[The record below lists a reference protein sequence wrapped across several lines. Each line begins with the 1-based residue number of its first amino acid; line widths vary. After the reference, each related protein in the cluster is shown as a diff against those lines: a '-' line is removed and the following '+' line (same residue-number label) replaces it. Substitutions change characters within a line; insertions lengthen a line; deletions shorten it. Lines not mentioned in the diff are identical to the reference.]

1 MFDVDATSINRL
13 SAVNCGCH
21 NPAAARINALYA
33 VHEAASANL
42 GGATASVAGAATVAA
57 PAATAPAAAASTAA
71 ASTAATAPHST
82 AAPHPAAHPPI
93 AFVNVRI
100 FDGVSDALLTGM
112 RVVVEG
118 RQIKA
123 VEPQSLP
130 LPEGCQVI
138 DGKGGVLMP
147 GLIDAHW
154 HSILARPSILMAM
167 TADFNYVHTMAVVE
181 AGATLMRGFTTVR
194 DMGGPAFGLKRAID
208 EGLTPGP
215 RIYPS
220 GAFLSQTSGHGDFRL
235 LSDLP
240 RSPEGGLSYVEK
252 VGVTAICDG
261 ADQVLLRAR
270 EQLMRGASQLK
281 YMAGGGVMSSYDGLD
296 VTEGSLEELK
306 AAVTAAENWGTY
318 VTVHAYTSRAVGM
331 ALDAGVRCIEHGQ
344 LIDED
349 TARRIADMGVWW
361 SLQPFLDDED
371 AVPTQSPS
379 SRQKQLAM
387 VAGTD
392 RAYEMAHRL
401 GIKTAWG
408 TDTLFDARLATRQ
421 GAQLAKMSRW
431 YGAAEVLRMA
441 TSVNGELCAMAG
453 PRNPYPGKLGVV
465 QAGAMADLLLVDG
478 NPLENLQL
486 IAQPEQSLSVI
497 MKDGKVCK
505 HVPG

>member
-1 MFDVDATSINRL
+1 VFDVDATSINRL

-42 GGATASVAGAATVAA
+42 GGAAAGAAAA
-57 PAATAPAAAASTAA
+57 PAAV
-71 ASTAATAPHST
+71 AATAPHST
-82 AAPHPAAHPPI
+82 VAPHPVAAHPPI

-100 FDGVSDALLTGM
+100 FDGVSDELLTCM
-112 RVVVEG
+112 RVVVQG

-167 TADFNYVHTMAVVE
+167 TADFNYVHTLAVVE

-240 RSPEGGLSYVEK
+240 RSPDGGLTYVEK

-281 YMAGGGVMSSYDGLD
+281 YMAGGG
-296 VTEGSLEELK
+296 
-306 AAVTAAENWGTY
+306 
-318 VTVHAYTSRAVGM
+318 
-331 ALDAGVRCIEHGQ
+331 
-344 LIDED
+344 
-349 TARRIADMGVWW
+349 
-361 SLQPFLDDED
+361 
-371 AVPTQSPS
+371 
-379 SRQKQLAM
+379 
-387 VAGTD
+387 
-392 RAYEMAHRL
+392 
-401 GIKTAWG
+401 
-408 TDTLFDARLATRQ
+408 
-421 GAQLAKMSRW
+421 
-431 YGAAEVLRMA
+431 
-441 TSVNGELCAMAG
+441 
-453 PRNPYPGKLGVV
+453 
-465 QAGAMADLLLVDG
+465 
-478 NPLENLQL
+478 
-486 IAQPEQSLSVI
+486 
-497 MKDGKVCK
+497 
-505 HVPG
+505 